1 MKYEVTVGENRYI
14 IEVNEE
20 GRIVMDG
27 EPVEVDFS
35 KVGDTSLCLL
45 LVNHESFE
53 GLVEPTED
61 MWHVLFRGDLYEV
74 GVADERTQLMR
85 ARAGMAVPET
95 GELAIKAP
103 MPGLVVTVLVAVG
116 QEVQKGDKLVIL
128 ESMKMENE
136 LKAPRA
142 GKVERINV
150 KPGDSVE
157 QGQPLVV
164 IV

>member
-1 MKYEVTVGENRYI
+1 MKYEVTVGENKYI

-27 EPVEVDFS
+27 ETVEVDFS
-35 KVGDTSLCLL
+35 KIGDTSLCLL

-74 GVADERTQLMR
+74 SVADERAQLMR

-95 GELAIKAP
+95 GELVIKAP
-103 MPGLVVTVLVAVG
+103 MPGLVVKVPVEIG
-116 QEVQKGDKLVIL
+116 QEVQKGDKLIIL

>member
-1 MKYEVTVGENRYI
+1 MKYEVTVGEAKYV

-53 GLVEPTED
+53 GLVEPTEE

-74 GVADERTQLMR
+74 AVADERAQLMR
-85 ARAGMAVPET
+85 ARAGMAVPES
-95 GELAIKAP
+95 GELPIKAP
-103 MPGLVVTVLVAVG
+103 MPGLVVKVPVEIG
-116 QEVQKGDKLVIL
+116 QEVKKGDKLVIL

-136 LKAPRA
+136 LKAPRD
-142 GKVERINV
+142 GRVERINV

-157 QGQPLVV
+157 QGQSLVV